1 MQKTGGKWKMVKRP
15 LCYRGMTYE
24 VLRWQEIIILKIQNY
39 FAVQHWLN
47 VMKSQIPTTLGARAN
62 KKGQPRS
69 IKSCTRTIVY
79 NYLSLYFSY
88 FQIAERIS
96 IYHLYIVPDYN
107 GFSYYLWRKRCLTS
121 LSCLHL
127 NIILLKLILA
137 VSDKFNHILS
147 VTLHNH
153 RTNDKVHTKINK
165 TRSE

>member
-1 MQKTGGKWKMVKRP
+1 MSRIILSSFNFTCRKQGANEKWLKRP

-62 KKGQPRS
+62 KQGQPRS

-88 FQIAERIS
+88 FS
-96 IYHLYIVPDYN
+96 DC
-107 GFSYYLWRKRCLTS
+107 WKD
-121 LSCLHL
+121 L
-127 NIILLKLILA
+127 NISSIHSSRLQWFLLLP
-137 VSDKFNHILS
+137 
-147 VTLHNH
+147 VTEEVL
-153 RTNDKVHTKINK
+153 DF
-165 TRSE
+165 S